1 MSFSAVFNKLNK
13 VIVTVLLACVNGC
26 LSYPDRDLVQ
36 SRVLNSRQITDENLN
51 VKTMGEKNFKTKIT
65 NFLKIPAIILLR
77 SSKVLISFNFLSTGK

>member
-1 MSFSAVFNKLNK
+1 MFSLSK

-36 SRVLNSRQITDENLN
+36 SRVLNSQCRQMTDENLN
-51 VKTMGEKNFKTKIT
+51 VKTMGQKNCKTKIT
-65 NFLKIPAIILLR
+65 NFLKIPANILLR